1 MGGSLA
7 KAVKRYGI
15 AEKVYG
21 FTNSEKNKKDILEL
35 NLVDEIVDLETLK
48 KVSDVII
55 LSIPVDAIIAMF
67 PSFLDIDEKT
77 TIIDMGSTK
86 EYIVKNIPS
95 KIRKNFIAAHPMTGT
110 EKNGP
115 KAAID
120 NLYEGKTVVLCDLE
134 DNANMHVN
142 KAFKIF
148 QEIGMRIVVMNS
160 HEHDVNACYI
170 SHLPH
175 LISFSLAN
183 TVMSHQNPKE
193 IIALAAGGFK
203 DMSRIA
209 KSSPRMWGDIFKQNR
224 ENMLESIKSFEDQMN
239 EAKKMIE
246 EERKEKE
253 KKLMFANIV
262 SLHVKLVLQCVATL
276 ATQILEILVLGVK
289 KQILWKKS
297 SLFCLQDKT
306 LLFSTFLIS
315 LKLSK

>member
-1 MGGSLA
+1 MNIGIIGLGLMGGSLA

-15 AEKVYG
+15 SKKVYG
-21 FTNSEKNKKDILEL
+21 FTNSEKNKKEIEEL
-35 NLVDEIVDLETLK
+35 GLVDELVDLETLK

-55 LSIPVDAIIAMF
+55 LSIPVDAIISMF
-67 PSFLDIDEKT
+67 PNFLDINEKT

-86 EYIVKNIPS
+86 EYIVKNIPP

-246 EERKEKE
+246 EDRYEDLENWM
-253 KKLMFANIV
+253 KKAK
-262 SLHVKLVLQCVATL
+262 SLH
-276 ATQILEILVLGVK
+276 EIL
-289 KQILWKKS
+289 
-297 SLFCLQDKT
+297 
-306 LLFSTFLIS
+306 
-315 LKLSK
+315 

>member
-1 MGGSLA
+1 MNIGIIGLGLMGGSLA

-15 AEKVYG
+15 SKKVYG
-21 FTNSEKNKKDILEL
+21 FTNSEKNKKEIEEL
-35 NLVDEIVDLETLK
+35 GLVDELVDLETLK

-55 LSIPVDAIIAMF
+55 LSIPVDAIISMF
-67 PSFLDIDEKT
+67 PNFLDINEKT

-86 EYIVKNIPS
+86 EYIVKNIPP

-175 LISFSLAN
+175 LISFGLAN

-224 ENMLESIKSFEDQMN
+224 KNLLASIDLFESQLQNARKMVEEDNYEDLEKWM
-239 EAKKMIE
+239 KK
-246 EERKEKE
+246 
-253 KKLMFANIV
+253 ANT
-262 SLHVKLVLQCVATL
+262 LH
-276 ATQILEILVLGVK
+276 EIL
-289 KQILWKKS
+289 
-297 SLFCLQDKT
+297 
-306 LLFSTFLIS
+306 
-315 LKLSK
+315 

>member
-1 MGGSLA
+1 MNIGIIGLGLMGGSLA

-15 AEKVYG
+15 SKKVYG
-21 FTNSEKNKKDILEL
+21 FTNSEKNKKEIEEL
-35 NLVDEIVDLETLK
+35 GLVDELVDLETLK

-55 LSIPVDAIIAMF
+55 LSIPVDAIISMF
-67 PSFLDIDEKT
+67 PNFLDINEKT

-86 EYIVKNIPS
+86 EYIVKNIPT
-95 KIRKNFIAAHPMTGT
+95 KIRKNFVAAHPMTGT

-134 DNANMHVN
+134 DNANIHVN

-224 ENMLESIKSFEDQMN
+224 QNMLESIKSFEDQMN

-246 EERKEKE
+246 EERYEDLE
-253 KKLMFANIV
+253 NWMKKAN
-262 SLHVKLVLQCVATL
+262 SLH
-276 ATQILEILVLGVK
+276 EIL
-289 KQILWKKS
+289 
-297 SLFCLQDKT
+297 
-306 LLFSTFLIS
+306 
-315 LKLSK
+315 

>member
-1 MGGSLA
+1 MNIGIIGLGLMGGSLA

-15 AEKVYG
+15 SKKVYG
-21 FTNSEKNKKDILEL
+21 FTNSEKNKKEIEEL
-35 NLVDEIVDLETLK
+35 GLVDELVDLETLK

-55 LSIPVDAIIAMF
+55 LSIPVDAIISMF
-67 PSFLDIDEKT
+67 PNFLDIGEKT

-86 EYIVKNIPS
+86 EYIVKNIPP
-95 KIRKNFIAAHPMTGT
+95 KIRKNFVAAHPMTGT

-175 LISFSLAN
+175 LISFGLAN

-246 EERKEKE
+246 EERYEDLE
-253 KKLMFANIV
+253 NWMKKAN
-262 SLHVKLVLQCVATL
+262 SLH
-276 ATQILEILVLGVK
+276 EIL
-289 KQILWKKS
+289 
-297 SLFCLQDKT
+297 
-306 LLFSTFLIS
+306 
-315 LKLSK
+315 

>member
-1 MGGSLA
+1 MNIGIIGLGLMGGSLA

-15 AEKVYG
+15 SKKVYG
-21 FTNSEKNKKDILEL
+21 FTNSEKNKKEIEEL
-35 NLVDEIVDLETLK
+35 GLVDELVDLETLK

-55 LSIPVDAIIAMF
+55 LSIPVDAIISMF
-67 PSFLDIDEKT
+67 PNFLDINEKT

-86 EYIVKNIPS
+86 EYIVKNIPT
-95 KIRKNFIAAHPMTGT
+95 KIRKNFVAAHPMTGT

-134 DNANMHVN
+134 DNANIHVN

-175 LISFSLAN
+175 LISFGLAN

-246 EERKEKE
+246 DERYEELEDWM
-253 KKLMFANIV
+253 KKAN
-262 SLHVKLVLQCVATL
+262 SLH
-276 ATQILEILVLGVK
+276 EIL
-289 KQILWKKS
+289 
-297 SLFCLQDKT
+297 
-306 LLFSTFLIS
+306 
-315 LKLSK
+315 

>member
-1 MGGSLA
+1 MNIGIIGLGLMGGSLA

-15 AEKVYG
+15 SKKVYG
-21 FTNSEKNKKDILEL
+21 FTNSEKNAKEIEEL
-35 NLVDEIVDLETLK
+35 GLVDELVDLETLK

-55 LSIPVDAIIAMF
+55 LSIPVDAIISMF
-67 PSFLDIDEKT
+67 PNFLDINEKT

-86 EYIVKNIPS
+86 EYIVKNIPP

-134 DNANMHVN
+134 DNENMHVN

-175 LISFSLAN
+175 LISFGLAN

-246 EERKEKE
+246 EERYEDLE
-253 KKLMFANIV
+253 NWMKKAN
-262 SLHVKLVLQCVATL
+262 SLH
-276 ATQILEILVLGVK
+276 EIL
-289 KQILWKKS
+289 
-297 SLFCLQDKT
+297 
-306 LLFSTFLIS
+306 
-315 LKLSK
+315 

>member
-1 MGGSLA
+1 MNIGIIGLGLMGGSLA

-15 AEKVYG
+15 SKKVYG
-21 FTNSEKNKKDILEL
+21 FTNSEKNRKEIEEL
-35 NLVDEIVDLETLK
+35 GLVDELVDLETLK

-55 LSIPVDAIIAMF
+55 LSIPVDAIISMF
-67 PSFLDIDEKT
+67 PNFLDIDEKT

-95 KIRKNFIAAHPMTGT
+95 KIRKNFVAAHPMTGT

-175 LISFSLAN
+175 LISFGLAN

-246 EERKEKE
+246 EERYEE
-253 KKLMFANIV
+253 LENWMKKAN
-262 SLHVKLVLQCVATL
+262 SLH
-276 ATQILEILVLGVK
+276 EIL
-289 KQILWKKS
+289 
-297 SLFCLQDKT
+297 
-306 LLFSTFLIS
+306 
-315 LKLSK
+315 

>member
-1 MGGSLA
+1 MNIGIIGLGLMGGSLA

-15 AEKVYG
+15 SKKVYG
-21 FTNSEKNKKDILEL
+21 FTNSEKNKKEIEEL
-35 NLVDEIVDLETLK
+35 GLVDELVDLETLK

-55 LSIPVDAIIAMF
+55 LSIPVDAIISMF
-67 PSFLDIDEKT
+67 PNFLDINEKT

-86 EYIVKNIPS
+86 EYIVKNIPP

-134 DNANMHVN
+134 DNANIHVN

-175 LISFSLAN
+175 LISFGLAN

-246 EERKEKE
+246 EERYEDLE
-253 KKLMFANIV
+253 NWMKKAN
-262 SLHVKLVLQCVATL
+262 SLH
-276 ATQILEILVLGVK
+276 EIL
-289 KQILWKKS
+289 
-297 SLFCLQDKT
+297 
-306 LLFSTFLIS
+306 
-315 LKLSK
+315 

>member
-1 MGGSLA
+1 MTLNIGIIGLGLMGGSLA

-134 DNANMHVN
+134 ANDNIHVN
-142 KAFKIF
+142 KAFRIF
-148 QEIGMRIVVMNS
+148 QEIGMRIVVMDS
-160 HEHDVNACYI
+160 KEHDVNACYI

-193 IIALAAGGFK
+193 IISLAAGGFK

-224 ENMLESIKSFEDQMN
+224 ENMLESIKYFEEQLN
-239 EAKKMIE
+239 LAKNMIKE
-246 EERKEKE
+246 EKYEELE
-253 KKLMFANIV
+253 EWMKKAN
-262 SLHVKLVLQCVATL
+262 SLH
-276 ATQILEILVLGVK
+276 EIL
-289 KQILWKKS
+289 
-297 SLFCLQDKT
+297 
-306 LLFSTFLIS
+306 
-315 LKLSK
+315 

>member
-1 MGGSLA
+1 MNIGIIGLGLMGGSLA

-15 AEKVYG
+15 SKKVYG
-21 FTNSEKNKKDILEL
+21 FTNSEKNKKEIEEL
-35 NLVDEIVDLETLK
+35 GLVDELVDLETLK

-55 LSIPVDAIIAMF
+55 LSIPVDAIISMF
-67 PSFLDIDEKT
+67 PNFLDINEKT

-86 EYIVKNIPS
+86 EYIVKNIPT
-95 KIRKNFIAAHPMTGT
+95 KIRKNFVAAHPMTGT

-134 DNANMHVN
+134 DNANIHVN

-175 LISFSLAN
+175 LISFGLAN

-246 EERKEKE
+246 EERYEDLE
-253 KKLMFANIV
+253 NWMKKAN
-262 SLHVKLVLQCVATL
+262 SLH
-276 ATQILEILVLGVK
+276 EIL
-289 KQILWKKS
+289 
-297 SLFCLQDKT
+297 
-306 LLFSTFLIS
+306 
-315 LKLSK
+315 

>member
-1 MGGSLA
+1 MNIGIIGLGLMGGSLA

-15 AEKVYG
+15 SKKVYG
-21 FTNSEKNKKDILEL
+21 FTNSEKNKKEIEEL
-35 NLVDEIVDLETLK
+35 GLVDELVDLETLK

-55 LSIPVDAIIAMF
+55 LSIPVDAIISMF
-67 PSFLDIDEKT
+67 PNFLDINEKT

-95 KIRKNFIAAHPMTGT
+95 KIRKNFVAAHPMTGT

-134 DNANMHVN
+134 DNENMHVN

-175 LISFSLAN
+175 LISFGLAN

-246 EERKEKE
+246 DERYEELEDWM
-253 KKLMFANIV
+253 KKAN
-262 SLHVKLVLQCVATL
+262 SLH
-276 ATQILEILVLGVK
+276 EIL
-289 KQILWKKS
+289 
-297 SLFCLQDKT
+297 
-306 LLFSTFLIS
+306 
-315 LKLSK
+315 

>member
-1 MGGSLA
+1 MNIGIIGLGLMGGSLA

-15 AEKVYG
+15 SKKVYG
-21 FTNSEKNKKDILEL
+21 FTNSEKNKKEIEEL
-35 NLVDEIVDLETLK
+35 GLVDELVDLETLK

-55 LSIPVDAIIAMF
+55 LSIPVDAIISMF
-67 PSFLDIDEKT
+67 PNFLDINEKT

-86 EYIVKNIPS
+86 EYIVKNIPP

-148 QEIGMRIVVMNS
+148 QEIGMSIVVMNS

-224 ENMLESIKSFEDQMN
+224 QNMLESIKSFEDQMN

-246 EERKEKE
+246 DERYEELEDWM
-253 KKLMFANIV
+253 KKAN
-262 SLHVKLVLQCVATL
+262 SLH
-276 ATQILEILVLGVK
+276 EIL
-289 KQILWKKS
+289 
-297 SLFCLQDKT
+297 
-306 LLFSTFLIS
+306 
-315 LKLSK
+315 

>member
-1 MGGSLA
+1 MNIGIIGLGLMGGSLA

-15 AEKVYG
+15 SKKVYG
-21 FTNSEKNKKDILEL
+21 FTNSEKNKKEIEEL
-35 NLVDEIVDLETLK
+35 GLVDELVDLETLK

-55 LSIPVDAIIAMF
+55 LSIPVDAIISMF
-67 PSFLDIDEKT
+67 PNFLDIDDKT

-86 EYIVKNIPS
+86 EYIVKNIPP

-134 DNANMHVN
+134 DNENMHVN

-224 ENMLESIKSFEDQMN
+224 QNMLESIKSFEDQMN

-246 EERKEKE
+246 DERYEELEDWM
-253 KKLMFANIV
+253 KKAN
-262 SLHVKLVLQCVATL
+262 SLH
-276 ATQILEILVLGVK
+276 EIL
-289 KQILWKKS
+289 
-297 SLFCLQDKT
+297 
-306 LLFSTFLIS
+306 
-315 LKLSK
+315 

>member
-1 MGGSLA
+1 MNIGIIGLGLMGGSLA

-15 AEKVYG
+15 SKKVYG
-21 FTNSEKNKKDILEL
+21 FTNSEKNKKEIEEL
-35 NLVDEIVDLETLK
+35 GLVDELVDLETLK

-55 LSIPVDAIIAMF
+55 LSIPVDAIISMF
-67 PSFLDIDEKT
+67 PNFLDINEKT

-86 EYIVKNIPS
+86 EYIVKNIPT

-134 DNANMHVN
+134 DNENMHVN

-175 LISFSLAN
+175 LISFGLAN

-246 EERKEKE
+246 EERYEDLE
-253 KKLMFANIV
+253 NWMKKAN
-262 SLHVKLVLQCVATL
+262 SLH
-276 ATQILEILVLGVK
+276 EIL
-289 KQILWKKS
+289 
-297 SLFCLQDKT
+297 
-306 LLFSTFLIS
+306 
-315 LKLSK
+315 

>member
-1 MGGSLA
+1 MNIGIIGLGLMGGSLA

-86 EYIVKNIPS
+86 EYIVKNIPP

-134 DNANMHVN
+134 ANDNIHVN
-142 KAFKIF
+142 KAFRIF
-148 QEIGMRIVVMNS
+148 QEIGMRIVVMDS
-160 HEHDVNACYI
+160 KEHDVNACYI

-224 ENMLESIKSFEDQMN
+224 ENMLESIKYFEEQLN
-239 EAKKMIE
+239 LAKNMIKE
-246 EERKEKE
+246 EKYEELE
-253 KKLMFANIV
+253 EWMKKAN
-262 SLHVKLVLQCVATL
+262 SLH
-276 ATQILEILVLGVK
+276 EIL
-289 KQILWKKS
+289 
-297 SLFCLQDKT
+297 
-306 LLFSTFLIS
+306 
-315 LKLSK
+315 

>member
-1 MGGSLA
+1 MNIGIIGLGLMGGSLA

-15 AEKVYG
+15 SKKVYG
-21 FTNSEKNKKDILEL
+21 FTNSEKNKKEIEEL
-35 NLVDEIVDLETLK
+35 GLVDELVDLETLK

-55 LSIPVDAIIAMF
+55 LSIPVDAIISMF
-67 PSFLDIDEKT
+67 PNFLDINDKT

-86 EYIVKNIPS
+86 EYIVKNIPT
-95 KIRKNFIAAHPMTGT
+95 KIRKNFVAAHPMTGT

-134 DNANMHVN
+134 DNENMHVN

-246 EERKEKE
+246 EERYEDLE
-253 KKLMFANIV
+253 NWMKKAN
-262 SLHVKLVLQCVATL
+262 SLH
-276 ATQILEILVLGVK
+276 EIL
-289 KQILWKKS
+289 
-297 SLFCLQDKT
+297 
-306 LLFSTFLIS
+306 
-315 LKLSK
+315 

>member
-1 MGGSLA
+1 MNIGIIGLGLMGGSLA

-15 AEKVYG
+15 SKKVYG
-21 FTNSEKNKKDILEL
+21 FTNSEKNKKEIEEL
-35 NLVDEIVDLETLK
+35 GLVDELVDLETLK

-55 LSIPVDAIIAMF
+55 LSIPVDAIISMF
-67 PSFLDIDEKT
+67 PNFLDINEKT

-86 EYIVKNIPS
+86 EYIVKNIPT
-95 KIRKNFIAAHPMTGT
+95 KIRKNFVAAHPMTGT

-134 DNANMHVN
+134 DNENMHVN
-142 KAFKIF
+142 KAFMIF

-175 LISFSLAN
+175 LISFGLAN

-246 EERKEKE
+246 EERYEDLE
-253 KKLMFANIV
+253 NWMKKAN
-262 SLHVKLVLQCVATL
+262 SLH
-276 ATQILEILVLGVK
+276 EIL
-289 KQILWKKS
+289 
-297 SLFCLQDKT
+297 
-306 LLFSTFLIS
+306 
-315 LKLSK
+315 

>member
-1 MGGSLA
+1 MNIGIVGLGLMGGSLA

-15 AEKVYG
+15 SKKVYG
-21 FTNSEKNKKDILEL
+21 FTNSEKSKKEIEEL
-35 NLVDEIVDLETLK
+35 GLVDELVDLETLK
-48 KVSDVII
+48 EVSDVII
-55 LSIPVDAIIAMF
+55 LSIPVDAIISMF
-67 PSFLDIDEKT
+67 PDFLDIDDKT

-86 EYIVKNIPS
+86 EYIVKNIPA
-95 KIRKNFIAAHPMTGT
+95 KIRKNFVAAHPMTGT

-134 DNANMHVN
+134 DNANIHVN

-175 LISFSLAN
+175 LISFGLAN

-224 ENMLESIKSFEDQMN
+224 QNMLESIKSFEDQMN

-246 EERKEKE
+246 DERYEELENWM
-253 KKLMFANIV
+253 KKAN
-262 SLHVKLVLQCVATL
+262 SLH
-276 ATQILEILVLGVK
+276 EIL
-289 KQILWKKS
+289 
-297 SLFCLQDKT
+297 
-306 LLFSTFLIS
+306 
-315 LKLSK
+315 

>member
-1 MGGSLA
+1 MNIGIIGLGLMGGSLA

-15 AEKVYG
+15 SKKVYG
-21 FTNSEKNKKDILEL
+21 FTNSEKNKKEIEEL
-35 NLVDEIVDLETLK
+35 GLVDELVDLETLK

-55 LSIPVDAIIAMF
+55 LSIPVDAIISMF
-67 PSFLDIDEKT
+67 PNFLDINEKT

-86 EYIVKNIPS
+86 EYIVKNIPP

-134 DNANMHVN
+134 DNENMHVN

-246 EERKEKE
+246 EERYEDLE
-253 KKLMFANIV
+253 NWMKKAN
-262 SLHVKLVLQCVATL
+262 SLH
-276 ATQILEILVLGVK
+276 EIL
-289 KQILWKKS
+289 
-297 SLFCLQDKT
+297 
-306 LLFSTFLIS
+306 
-315 LKLSK
+315 

>member
-1 MGGSLA
+1 MNIGIIGLGLMGGSLA

-15 AEKVYG
+15 SKKVYG
-21 FTNSEKNKKDILEL
+21 FTNSEKNKKYIEEL
-35 NLVDEIVDLETLK
+35 GLVDELVDLETLK

-55 LSIPVDAIIAMF
+55 LSIPVDAIISMF
-67 PSFLDIDEKT
+67 PNFLDINEKT

-86 EYIVKNIPS
+86 EYIVKNIPP

-246 EERKEKE
+246 EERYEDLE
-253 KKLMFANIV
+253 NWMKKAN
-262 SLHVKLVLQCVATL
+262 SLH
-276 ATQILEILVLGVK
+276 EIL
-289 KQILWKKS
+289 
-297 SLFCLQDKT
+297 
-306 LLFSTFLIS
+306 
-315 LKLSK
+315 